1 MALAKHPSGQ
11 IGADHIK
18 LMRVMVSTPIEVTLK
33 VRGADAL
40 IDEVIYVAKCI
51 ERAKNE

>member
-1 MALAKHPSGQ
+1 
-11 IGADHIK
+11 
-18 LMRVMVSTPIEVTLK
+18 VSTPIEVTLK